1 MCITHSELVLGIS
14 ENALNG
20 FLAQSVDVFAAL
32 CLPELFRQIQVL
44 LPDVSVQEALA
55 LCVGPAG
62 LPAGAVPAIFR
73 CTAVEAFS
81 VFVGGGVP

>member
-1 MCITHSELVLGIS
+1 MLVLGIG

-44 LPDVSVQEALA
+44 LPDVSGQKTLT

-62 LPAGAVPAIFR
+62 LPAGTVPAILR
-73 CTAVEAFS
+73 RAAVEAFS
-81 VFVGGGVP
+81 VFVGGGVS